1 MGAHR
6 LNRIVV
12 TDGTANTLASD
23 YAEIRPAH
31 AEAAAT
37 ERQRNVRRAVVAVV
51 VLVLHIIAVA
61 VLVYSGRVS
70 IVERL
75 RQTIPEAITWIP
87 LPQPAPTRKIPL
99 PPPEEMPQ
107 LTAPITLPP
116 LPTRP
121 PAPLA
126 PPQSG
131 GLLGVGRS
139 LACGASSYEYLSPMQ
154 REHCLRRP
162 WAFVKKPDGTIVLQ
176 TPPKPVEIAPTT
188 ADIIRHEQ
196 QTAPPCPILSNV
208 PCLGKVLHG
217 DPLGGGP
224 QPY

>member
-1 MGAHR
+1 
-6 LNRIVV
+6 LSRIIV

-31 AEAAAT
+31 AEAA
-37 ERQRNVRRAVVAVV
+37 ERQRNVRRAMVGLG
-51 VLVLHIIAVA
+51 VLLLHVIAIAV
-61 VLVYSGRVS
+61 LIYSGRIS
-70 IVERL
+70 LVERI
-75 RQTIPEAITWIP
+75 RQTIPEAITWIQ
-87 LPQPAPTRKIPL
+87 LPQPAPTKKIPL
-99 PPPEEMPQ
+99 PPPEELPR
-107 LTAPITLPP
+107 LTAPITLPL
-116 LPTRP
+116 LPVRP

-139 LACGASSYEYLSPMQ
+139 LACGASSYEYLSPVQ
-154 REHCLRRP
+154 REHCLRHP
-162 WAFVKKPDGTIVLQ
+162 WAYVKKPDGTIVLE
-176 TPPKPVEIAPTT
+176 TPPKPIETAPST

-196 QTAPPCPILSNV
+196 QTAPPCPILNNV